1 MQIEYDGQKE
11 EAYSLT
17 IYKTHAQEIL
27 NGSKTVEIRTYSN
40 KNCALF
46 LDPEKAAQ
54 NAKARKEGRL
64 SDLVWPMKDIFA
76 IHFYDRGGR
85 YELNVL
91 LDYCGVACMCEEDIK
106 MLGDRFGFHDYDNEW
121 QQYANMPKDDR
132 PWFFWFHV
140 SDIVNSR
147 GL

>member
-106 MLGDRFGFHDYDNEW
+106 MLGDRFCFHDYDNEW

-140 SDIVNSR
+140 SDRVNSQ

>member
-46 LDPEKAAQ
+46 LDPKKAAQ

-91 LDYCGVACMCEEDIK
+91 LDYCGLACMCEEDIK
-106 MLGDRFGFHDYDNEW
+106 ILGDRFGFHDCDNEW

-140 SDIVNSR
+140 SDIVNSQ

>member
-106 MLGDRFGFHDYDNEW
+106 MLGDRFGFHVAAVRQHAQGRQAVVLLVPRLRHRGQPRALNE
-121 QQYANMPKDDR
+121 KC
-132 PWFFWFHV
+132 
-140 SDIVNSR
+140 
-147 GL
+147 

>member
-91 LDYCGVACMCEEDIK
+91 LDYCGLACMCEEDIK

-132 PWFFWFHV
+132 PLFFWFHV
-140 SDIVNSR
+140 SDIVNSQ